1 MPVWFAV
8 VLGLAQ
14 GAAEFL
20 PVSSSGHLALL
31 QAFFPR
37 LAPKE
42 GLLFDVL
49 LHLGTLV
56 SLTVVYRRELRAL
69 LRALVPRR
77 GGEGREERRLWYLLA
92 LGTLPLGLI
101 LPLKGWIEER
111 CGDTLFIGAALLL
124 NGAVLYI
131 GDKVVAGRKAL
142 RSAGASAA
150 LLVGFS
156 QAAAVLP
163 GISRSGSTVT
173 AGVLAGLKRPEA
185 VRYSF
190 LLSFPAVLGASLL
203 KLWEALRGGFDPAL
217 ALPCLAGGA
226 AAALSGLL
234 AIRLVSRLAQRG
246 RFRGFAYYCWAAGLG
261 AILATL
267 AHT

>member
-1 MPVWFAV
+1 MSVWFAV

-37 LAPKE
+37 LAPAE

-49 LHLGTLV
+49 LHLGTLI
-56 SLTVVYRRELRAL
+56 SLGVVYRRELWSL
-69 LRALVPRR
+69 LRALRPRK
-77 GGEGREERRLWYLLA
+77 GKAREERRLWCLLL

-101 LPLKGWIEER
+101 LPLKGWIEDR